1 MSSGPTIITNKNI
14 KYLVKTYINNPKD
27 LPRDLRRDYI
37 REWDVSRV
45 TDMSELF
52 MDYGNFDEPLDDWD
66 VSNVTDMTNMFA
78 GCHKFNQPLNKWKV
92 SKVEKMGYMFAG
104 CNVFNQPLDKWD
116 VSNVEDMGLMFH
128 SCYKFNQD
136 LSSWDVYNVKDMIRM
151 FGSCYKLKIKPEWIL
166 NPKTDTEYMFRGTD
180 LEDEEFERSN
190 IDIRELDKDVKN
202 TIIALSN
209 RRTKNNKNAPLIP
222 DLTRNVLSFIDDKK
236 ITEISKALEKE
247 PFESIQKRLVKLSR
261 PKKSKQSK
269 KSRKTPPGG
278 GYAGGRR
285 RKTQKRNNGL

>member
-1 MSSGPTIITNKNI
+1 MPREPTIITNKNI
-14 KYLVKTYINNPKD
+14 KDLVDKYIINPSK
-27 LPRDLRRDYI
+27 LPSDLRREYI
-37 REWDVSRV
+37 KNWDVSRV

-52 MDYGNFDEPLDDWD
+52 LNHTEFDEDLNDWD
-66 VSNVTDMTNMFA
+66 VSNVTNMTMMFHM
-78 GCHKFNQPLNKWKV
+78 CHKFNRPLNKWKV
-92 SKVEKMGYMFAG
+92 SKVEKMGFMFAG

-116 VSNVEDMGLMFH
+116 VSNVEDMGFMFH

-151 FGSCYKLKIKPEWIL
+151 FERCYDLKINPNWIV
-166 NPKTDTEYMFRGTD
+166 KKGTQTEYIFNYTD
-180 LEDEEFERSN
+180 FAGEDFKRSN

-222 DLTRNVLSFIDDKK
+222 DLTRNVISFIDDKK
-236 ITEISKALEKE
+236 ITETSKALEKE

-261 PKKSKQSK
+261 PKKSK
-269 KSRKTPPGG
+269 KSSKTPPGG